1 MVAKAYVPDAG
12 DLVWLNFT
20 PQAGHEQAGRRPA
33 VVLSP
38 LRYNDKAS
46 LAVVC
51 PITSRAKGY
60 PFEVALPKGL
70 TIAGVILADH
80 LKSVDWRERRAER
93 AGKVP
98 RSVLEETLERIAA
111 LLGLS

>member
-1 MVAKAYVPDAG
+1 MVVRGYAPDTG
-12 DLVWLNFT
+12 DLIWLDFN

-38 LRYNDKAS
+38 RAYNDKSS

-51 PITSRAKGY
+51 PITSQVKGY
-60 PFEVALPKGL
+60 PFEVVVPRGLP
-70 TIAGVILADH
+70 IAGVILADH
-80 LKSVDWRERRAER
+80 LKSLDWRQRRAER

-98 RSVLEETLERIAA
+98 KQVVEEVLNRLAP